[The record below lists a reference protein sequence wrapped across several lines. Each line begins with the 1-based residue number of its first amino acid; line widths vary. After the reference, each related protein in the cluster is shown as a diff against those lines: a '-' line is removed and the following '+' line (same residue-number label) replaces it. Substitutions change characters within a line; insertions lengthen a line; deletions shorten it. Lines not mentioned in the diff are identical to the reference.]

1 MKRFVVAGMAVV
13 TSVLMLVVALA
24 AGFPS
29 AQQAKSVDWVI
40 DNLATVGS
48 HKVSVV
54 GSPRVVHTPVG
65 GAVEFN
71 GRADGLFVDAH
82 PIEGLATFTVEALI
96 EPAADGPAE
105 QRFLHLSETGS
116 ENRLMMETRLLPDRS
131 WCLDTF
137 LRHGEASLTLID
149 RQLTHPAGGWHA
161 VALMFDGKT
170 MAHYVDG
177 VRELAGNVAF
187 KTLGAG
193 RASIGVRQ
201 NLVSWFK
208 GRVRLIRFTP
218 EALPVARL
226 MTVPQTHVGK

>member
-1 MKRFVVAGMAVV
+1 MAVV
-13 TSVLMLVVALA
+13 ASVSMLVVAVA
-24 AGFPS
+24 AGFPA
-29 AQQAKSVDWVI
+29 AQQAKSIDWIV
-40 DNLATVGS
+40 DNLATIGG

-54 GSPRVVHTPVG
+54 GSPRAVHTPVG

-71 GRADGLFVDAH
+71 GGTDGLLVDAN
-82 PIEGLATFTVEALI
+82 PIQGLPQFTVEALI

-105 QRFLHLSETGS
+105 QRFLHLSETGC

-137 LRHGEASLTLID
+137 LRYGDASLTLID
-149 RQLTHPAGGWHA
+149 RQRTHPVGGWHA
-161 VALMFDGKT
+161 VALVFDGTT

-177 VRELAGNVAF
+177 VREVAGDVAF

-208 GRVRLIRFTP
+208 GRIRLVRFTP

-226 MTVPQTHVGK
+226 MTVPRTHVRK